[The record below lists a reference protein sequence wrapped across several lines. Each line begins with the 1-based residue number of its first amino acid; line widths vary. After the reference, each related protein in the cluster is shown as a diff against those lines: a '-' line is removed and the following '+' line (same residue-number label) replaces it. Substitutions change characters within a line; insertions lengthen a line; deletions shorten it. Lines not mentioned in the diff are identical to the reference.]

1 MSAVDE
7 PTEASPLLIK
17 PDASTPPS
25 EEQPP
30 SQDLGWTKDATR
42 TAVLTTAFLTLF
54 AFADILKYVSTIRLV
69 ELGVCREHYLE
80 TDPGLVGGNG
90 MIPEHLCKSP
100 AIQQSLAH
108 LRGYLSALEAI
119 VGLLLTVPYGLVVA
133 RLGERLLAGINVV
146 GYLMSCAWLIAVC
159 FYWSVF
165 PTWTTVLSPLF
176 RVVGGGSPFL
186 SSLVYSIAAKHIPVS
201 KRSLCFFIFLAA
213 QTITSTI
220 AALITA
226 ALLDRGLLLTPLML
240 NFPIGVLCLLTLVV
254 LHIDNSSES
263 VPGRDNEP
271 DADKSNTF
279 SSIRHSI
286 RILSEALRDRNVL
299 ILLATVPVAKAVN
312 PIGEVTWQYVPKKY
326 GISLAAA
333 SRVLSI
339 PSIECLVL
347 LIVILPYINNIAQE
361 RYHFTAI
368 KVDLYFVQYG
378 FLIQGLGCLIMAFSQ
393 TLTVFI
399 LGILVFAL
407 GCSTKPALQSVL
419 AGLVN
424 REHIAVLFT
433 VVAVAD
439 GIGSAAGA
447 VILNWAFA
455 IALGWDTSL
464 YLGLPF
470 IIGAASFVLA
480 FIASVYVGYSAFRS
494 RRGT

>member
-17 PDASTPPS
+17 PAGSTPPS

-54 AFADILKYVSTIRLV
+54 AFTDILKYVSTIRLI

-90 MIPEHLCKSP
+90 MIPEQLCKSP

-133 RLGERLLAGINVV
+133 RLGEPLLAGINVV
-146 GYLMSCAWLIAVC
+146 GYLMSCTWLIAVC

-220 AALITA
+220 AALVTA
-226 ALLDRGLLLTPLML
+226 ALLDHGLLLMPLML

-263 VPGRDNEP
+263 VPGCDNEQ

-279 SSIRHSI
+279 RSIRHSI

-326 GISLAAA
+326 GISLAA
-333 SRVLSI
+333 
-339 PSIECLVL
+339 
-347 LIVILPYINNIAQE
+347 
-361 RYHFTAI
+361 
-368 KVDLYFVQYG
+368 
-378 FLIQGLGCLIMAFSQ
+378 
-393 TLTVFI
+393 
-399 LGILVFAL
+399 
-407 GCSTKPALQSVL
+407 SVL
-419 AGLVN
+419 AGLVS

-455 IALGWDTSL
+455 IALGWDNSL

-470 IIGAASFVLA
+470 IIGAASFVIA
-480 FIASVYVGYSAFRS
+480 FMASVDVEHFEEFRGLVFQPGPIDALTNMFLES
-494 RRGT
+494 SFAGIHPPSHMFPRLSIP

>member
-17 PDASTPPS
+17 PAGSTPPS

-54 AFADILKYVSTIRLV
+54 AFADILKYVSTIRLI

-146 GYLMSCAWLIAVC
+146 GYLISCAWLIAVC

-220 AALITA
+220 AALVTA
-226 ALLDRGLLLTPLML
+226 ALLDHGLLLMPLML

-263 VPGRDNEP
+263 VPGCDNEQ

-279 SSIRHSI
+279 RSIRHSI

-299 ILLATVPVAKAVN
+299 ILLATVPVAKVVN

-326 GISLAAA
+326 GISLAA
-333 SRVLSI
+333 
-339 PSIECLVL
+339 
-347 LIVILPYINNIAQE
+347 
-361 RYHFTAI
+361 
-368 KVDLYFVQYG
+368 
-378 FLIQGLGCLIMAFSQ
+378 
-393 TLTVFI
+393 
-399 LGILVFAL
+399 
-407 GCSTKPALQSVL
+407 SVL
-419 AGLVN
+419 AGLVS

-455 IALGWDTSL
+455 IALGWDNSL

-470 IIGAASFVLA
+470 IIGAASFVIA
-480 FIASVYVGYSAFRS
+480 FMASVDVEHFEEFRGLVFQPGPMDALTNMFLES
-494 RRGT
+494 SFAGIHPPSHMFPRLSIP